1 MTIEISQ
8 DQINHFRMTRHFLT
22 KRAPRAQLA
31 SVVEKVCGIQ
41 AQMPAVANLQLWARI
56 DKLKL
61 NDITQALWESK
72 VLLRTWCM
80 RGTAHYLSSRS
91 YPAYLEA
98 IIKPRIPRRKAWL
111 EKRGIQ
117 EFGEIAKTD
126 PTQYDFNAI
135 LAVVTR
141 ALAHG
146 PATRDEVANTVEK
159 ELGTAARPWVDTGY
173 YIVTK
178 LLAYEGKIC
187 FGPDLNGKATLVLTD
202 QWLSNQQS
210 IAKETAENIIL
221 TDYLRCYGPAT
232 PQDFSAW
239 TGLKMATVNPI
250 WERNSEQLVEVTL
263 NGKPLWLLKQDLAM
277 ILRTSITSQPLRLL
291 PNFDI
296 FLLGHKEKR
305 HIVDEPHYKQVF
317 KKAAWIAP
325 TLLSDGRIIG
335 TWQQKRTS
343 KKVIITVEP
352 FGSLTNQQ
360 LNDIDTEAQR
370 LGDYFELPPDVK
382 IQS

>member
-1 MTIEISQ
+1 MTTEISQ
-8 DQINHFRMTRHFLT
+8 EQVNHFRMARHFLT
-22 KRAPRAQLA
+22 KRAPQTQLA
-31 SVVEKVCGIQ
+31 SVVERVCGIQ
-41 AQMPAVANLQLWARI
+41 AQMPAAANLQLWARI
-56 DKLKL
+56 DKLKPT
-61 NDITQALWESK
+61 DIIHALWESK
-72 VLLRTWCM
+72 ELLRTWCM
-80 RGTAHYLSSRS
+80 RGTAHYLPSRS

-117 EFGEIAKTD
+117 QFGEIAKTD
-126 PTQYDFNAI
+126 PTQHDFNTI
-135 LAVVTR
+135 LTVVTK

-146 PATRDEVANTVEK
+146 PATRDQVANTVEK
-159 ELGTAARPWVDTGY
+159 ELGPEARPWVDTGY

-187 FGPDLNGKATLVLTD
+187 FGPDLNGKVTLVLTN
-202 QWLSNQQS
+202 QWLRTQQS
-210 IAKETAENIIL
+210 IDKEKAENNIL

-250 WERNSEQLVEVTL
+250 WERNIGQLVEVTL
-263 NGKPLWLLKQDLAM
+263 NGKSLWLLKQDFKM
-277 ILRTSITSQPLRLL
+277 ILKVSIESQPLRLL
-291 PNFDI
+291 PHFDI

-325 TLLSDGRIIG
+325 TLLSDGRVIG

-343 KKVIITVEP
+343 KKVTLTIEP
-352 FGSLTNQQ
+352 FSSLTKQQ
-360 LNDIDTEAQR
+360 LTDIDTEAQR
-370 LGDYFELPPDVK
+370 LGDYFGLNPEVK
-382 IQS
+382 IKS